1 MVWLRKKAFPK
12 GEVKIHLLDLF
23 IASVIS
29 LSCIG
34 KGNGNPL
41 QCSCLE
47 NPREGEAWWAA
58 VSGVAQTRTRL
69 KRLSSSQGCCMTR
82 ATVVPL
88 CFRGCGGGDGDRPA
102 VPRSWSEAQSQS
114 RAGDPDRCV
123 SGRIGPSG
131 PSLLGSSKGFGLTEE
146 ECHRFG

>member
-1 MVWLRKKAFPK
+1 
-12 GEVKIHLLDLF
+12 
-23 IASVIS
+23 
-29 LSCIG
+29 
-34 KGNGNPL
+34 
-41 QCSCLE
+41 
-47 NPREGEAWWAA
+47 
-58 VSGVAQTRTRL
+58 
-69 KRLSSSQGCCMTR
+69 MTR

-114 RAGDPDRCV
+114 RAGDPDSGV